1 MNRLCIFISKK
12 QRAERLF
19 AFFVKEAA
27 WESFMCPKSRGNSDY
42 GHNLKD
48 SEPEMNQ
55 KSGIRSQLKGF
66 CARNEAETR
75 ISGAIQKN
83 LRQKSSK
90 KRNLGHNSKYSLP
103 EMKGILGLRSL

>member
-27 WESFMCPKSRGNSDY
+27 WESFMCPKSRGNPDY

-48 SEPEMNQ
+48 S
-55 KSGIRSQLKGF
+55 
-66 CARNEAETR
+66 A
-75 ISGAIQKN
+75 
-83 LRQKSSK
+83 
-90 KRNLGHNSKYSLP
+90 P
-103 EMKGILGLRSL
+103 EMKQKPGILALLKRICA